1 MSESIAAMTGSL
13 AAVIA
18 ATSQGQER
26 TEFETKLDRL
36 AQVAIQSGLGLAPGQ
51 ELVMTAS
58 TDALPLA
65 RRITEHAYKAGASLV
80 TTLFTDEE
88 SALLRYQYGSDA
100 SFDAAAAWLYEG
112 MAAAYKNGAAR
123 LAITGGNP
131 SLLSQQDPEK
141 VSRANRAMS
150 KAYRPA
156 LELITRHDINWT
168 IVSAATP
175 AWAAAVFPDLPADEA
190 LKKLW
195 DAIFA
200 ASRAD
205 QADPVAAWKKHD
217 AGLHASADRL
227 NQKRYAALHF
237 KGPGTDLKVG
247 LADDHLWL
255 GGGTTAGNGN
265 YCIPNMPT
273 EEVFTTPHKDRTEGT
288 VTSTK
293 PLSHQGTLIEEIRVR
308 FEGGRIVEAH
318 AAKGEQVLQRLIET
332 DEGARRLGEV
342 SLVPNSS
349 PIAASGMLFLNT
361 LFDENAACH
370 IALGQAYSSCLKN
383 GDKLTPEE
391 LAAKGANESL
401 IHVDWMI
408 GSGKIDVDGI
418 TASGG
423 AEPVMRQGEWV
434 RD

>member
-1 MSESIAAMTGSL
+1 MS
-13 AAVIA
+13 
-18 ATSQGQER
+18 ATAID
-26 TEFETKLDRL
+26 TPTTTKDFATKLDRL
-36 AQVAIQSGLGLAPGQ
+36 AEIAIKSGLGLAEGQ

-65 RRITEHAYKAGASLV
+65 RLITKHAYQAGASLV
-80 TTLFTDEE
+80 TILFADEE
-88 SALLRYQYGSDA
+88 AQLTRYRYGRDG
-100 SFDAAAAWLYEG
+100 SFDTAANWLYEG
-112 MAAAYKNGAAR
+112 MAAAYKSGAAR

-131 SLLSQQDPEK
+131 SLLSKENPEH

-175 AWAAAVFPDLPADEA
+175 AWAAAMFPELPAEKA
-190 LKKLW
+190 LGKLW

-205 QADPVAAWKKHD
+205 QDDPIAAWKKHD
-217 AGLHASADRL
+217 DKLHDWARRMNMRRFS
-227 NQKRYAALHF
+227 ALHF

-273 EEVFTTPHKDRTEGT
+273 EEVFTTPHKDRVDGT

-293 PLSHQGTLIEEIRVR
+293 PLSHQGTLIEKIQVR

-318 AAKGEQVLQRLIET
+318 AAKGEHVLQKLIET
-332 DEGARRLGEV
+332 DDGARRLGEV

-349 PIAASGMLFLNT
+349 PISASGLLFLNT

-370 IALGQAYSSCLKN
+370 IALGQAYSSCLKD
-383 GDKLTPEE
+383 GDKLTPEQ
-391 LAAKGANESL
+391 LAGKGANDSL

-408 GSGKIDVDGI
+408 GSGHIDVDGI
-418 TASGG
+418 TASGS
-423 AEPVMRQGEWV
+423 AEPVMRRGEWA
-434 RD
+434 D

>member
-1 MSESIAAMTGSL
+1 METPTTTKDFA
-13 AAVIA
+13 
-18 ATSQGQER
+18 
-26 TEFETKLDRL
+26 TKLDRL
-36 AQVAIQSGLGLAPGQ
+36 AEVAIRSGLGLAEGQ

-65 RRITEHAYKAGASLV
+65 RLITKHAYKAGASLV
-80 TTLFTDEE
+80 TMLLTDEE
-88 SALLRYQYGSDA
+88 STLLRYQNGREA
-100 SFDAAAAWLYEG
+100 GFDTAAGWLYEG
-112 MAAAYKNGAAR
+112 MAAAYRSGAAR

-131 SLLSQQDPEK
+131 ALLSKENPEH

-175 AWAAAVFPDLPADEA
+175 AWAAAVFPGLPESEA
-190 LKKLW
+190 VGRLW

-205 QADPVAAWKKHD
+205 QPDPVAAWKKHD
-217 AGLHASADRL
+217 EKLHAWADRM
-227 NQKRYAALHF
+227 NARRYAALHF
-237 KGPGTDLKVG
+237 KGPGTDLRVG

-273 EEVFTTPHKDRTEGT
+273 EEVFTTPHKNRVDGT

-293 PLSHQGTLIEEIRVR
+293 PLSHQGTLIEGIRVR
-308 FEGGRIVEAH
+308 FEGGKIVEAH
-318 AAKGEQVLQRLIET
+318 AAKGEQVLQKLIET
-332 DEGARRLGEV
+332 DEGAPRLGEV

-349 PIAASGMLFLNT
+349 PISASGLLFLNT

-370 IALGQAYSSCLKN
+370 IALGQAYSSCLRD
-383 GDKLTPEE
+383 GDKLTPEQ
-391 LAAKGANESL
+391 LAARGANDSL

-408 GSGKIDVDGI
+408 GSGQVDVDGI
-418 TASGG
+418 AASGS
-423 AEPVMRQGEWV
+423 AEPVMRKGEWV
-434 RD
+434 